1 MRPEHTLNKAMSKH
15 VHPAA
20 VGAFVV
26 GAVILA
32 AVAVAVFGS
41 GRLFRTTYP
50 YVLYFG
56 GDVSGLNV
64 GAPVKFKGVPVGSV
78 RRILLSSGT
87 MNELARRNAAVRIP
101 VMIELDAQQVKGMG
115 ATVVPNPDTIKQ
127 LITLGMRAQLRAQ
140 SFVTGVLY
148 VSLDM
153 HPDTELH
160 FVADPAVEYVEIPTL
175 PTPLEEA
182 EMNATRFLAKLADY
196 DVRALLDSLAHAVS
210 GVDRL
215 VNSPDLRDLLAAL
228 PPAVRRIDGAAG
240 ELQNTL
246 ASVGHLAD
254 NVNGRVGL
262 LASNLNETMRNA
274 SDALVEARG
283 ALEQVNGFLQPD
295 APVPYQLSQSL
306 TDISV
311 AARALRLLVEDMRHN
326 PTALLRGKAS
336 SQIEQ

>member
-1 MRPEHTLNKAMSKH
+1 MSKH

-87 MNELARRNAAVRIP
+87 MNELVQRNAAVRIP
-101 VMIELDAQQVKGMG
+101 VIIELDAQQVKGMG

-182 EMNATRFLAKLADY
+182 QMKATQFIAKLADY
-196 DVRALLDSLAHAVS
+196 DLRALLDSLAHTVS
-210 GVDRL
+210 GLDRV
-215 VNSPDLRDLLAAL
+215 VNSPDLRDALAAL
-228 PPAVRRIDGAAG
+228 PPAIRKVDGAAG
-240 ELQNTL
+240 ELQTTL
-246 ASVGHLAD
+246 ASVSHLAD
-254 NVNGRVGL
+254 NVNGRVAP
-262 LASNLNETMRNA
+262 LASNLTEAMRNA
-274 SDALVEARG
+274 SG
-283 ALEQVNGFLQPD
+283 ALAEAQVALERVSGFLQPD
-295 APVPYQLSQSL
+295 APVPYQLGQSL
-306 TDISV
+306 SEVSV
-311 AARALRLLVEDMRHN
+311 AARALRHLIEDLQRD
-326 PTALLRGKAS
+326 PSALIRGKAT